1 MESILVLLQDGLIP
15 EDVRDEMIHE
25 LMTQYVEGALESSI
39 VSKVIGNVLQKGCS
53 KIKCCRF
60 RLEPFV
66 LKQSTQRNKFQ
77 KHFVLAGE
85 KC

>member
-39 VSKVIGNVLQKGCS
+39 VSKVIGNVLQKGYS
-53 KIKCCRF
+53 KISF
-60 RLEPFV
+60 RLEQFV

-77 KHFVLAGE
+77 KHFVLSEE